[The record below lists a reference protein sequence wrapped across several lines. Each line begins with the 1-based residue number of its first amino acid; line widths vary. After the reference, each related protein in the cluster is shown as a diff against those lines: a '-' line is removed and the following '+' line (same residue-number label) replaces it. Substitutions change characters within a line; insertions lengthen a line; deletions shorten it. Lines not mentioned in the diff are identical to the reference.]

1 MKKVACGA
9 RWGGGSAA
17 ALDTPRPQIEP
28 EVRIYKPLVY
38 RRIPEVISI
47 TLIALILPSKMLYLS
62 FLYSYAVLFPH
73 CHPHLWISSFIM
85 TPLMRRDAKQ
95 LKWCVARLHPRTL
108 CSPG

>member
-1 MKKVACGA
+1 MA
-9 RWGGGSAA
+9 WGGAGEVSG
-17 ALDTPRPQIEP
+17 
-28 EVRIYKPLVY
+28 VRIYKPWFSVY
-38 RRIPEVISI
+38 RKCQVISI

-85 TPLMRRDAKQ
+85 MPLMRRDAKQ